1 MCYKGTIQMSDIS
14 PVASRDCEEHSVENK
29 NTKDQFHE
37 CSTIIMEGK
46 DYNSVNAR
54 EFLKILVSTNGVR
67 PCDCDICEKA
77 HESYRHFIFFQM
89 LTGPSG
95 LLRST

>member
-29 NTKDQFHE
+29 NTKDLFHE

-46 DYNSVNAR
+46 IR
-54 EFLKILVSTNGVR
+54 IL
-67 PCDCDICEKA
+67 
-77 HESYRHFIFFQM
+77 
-89 LTGPSG
+89 
-95 LLRST
+95 